1 MASSQRKRLEGA
13 MNKLAGVA
21 KNSEQNTS
29 HLSAFEINQPT
40 KYIPIESVARSPY
53 QPRLHLDNVHITA
66 LAESIRTS
74 TLSNPIIVRVIGDD
88 RYELI
93 AGENR
98 LEAVK
103 LLGESE
109 ILAVIRR
116 IDDRT
121 AWLLSVADNL
131 ARKDLTDYE
140 QGVAFQRMIDAK
152 IVGSVKELSE
162 HLGVNRTHIHSCLAF
177 SSFPAAARKILAE
190 DPSLIGARL
199 ALELKEYC
207 LNDDHHI
214 VVLQAIEM
222 VRDKKLMQANV
233 AMWIKRQLAT
243 KLQPENDHICFE
255 TRKFFSKNGT
265 IKATVRNEKTGL
277 SCRFNF
283 DLCDVALEKIEEAIQ
298 NAINTI
304 EKQC

>member
-13 MNKLAGVA
+13 MNKLAGAA
-21 KNSEQNTS
+21 KNAGQSTS
-29 HLSAFEINQPT
+29 HLSAVEINQPT
-40 KYIPIESVARSPY
+40 KHIPVENITRSPY
-53 QPRLHLDNVHITA
+53 QPRLHLDNAHIAA

-103 LLGESE
+103 FLGEQE
-109 ILAVIRR
+109 ILAVVRR

-140 QGVAFQRMIDAK
+140 QGAAFQRMIDAK
-152 IVGSVKELSE
+152 IVGSIKELSE
-162 HLGVNRTHIHSCLAF
+162 HLGVNRTHIHSCIAF
-177 SSFPAAARKILAE
+177 SSFPIAAHEILTG

-207 LNDDHHI
+207 LDESQHS

-222 VRDKKLMQANV
+222 IRDKKLIQTNAI
-233 AMWIKRQLAT
+233 AWIKRQLAE
-243 KLQPENDHICFE
+243 KSPPENTSAYFE
-255 TRKFFSKNGT
+255 TRKLLSANGKIKAIVKNG
-265 IKATVRNEKTGL
+265 KGGL
-277 SCRFNF
+277 SCKLNF
-283 DLCDVALEKIEEAIQ
+283 DLFDVALEKVEEAIQ
-298 NAINTI
+298 KAIDSI
-304 EKQC
+304 QK

>member
-13 MNKLAGVA
+13 MNKLAGA
-21 KNSEQNTS
+21 SKNAEQSAS

-40 KYIPIESVARSPY
+40 KHILIESIERSPY
-53 QPRLHLDNVHITA
+53 QPRLHLDNSHIAA

-74 TLSNPIIVRVIGDD
+74 TLSNPIIVRVIGDG

-116 IDDRT
+116 VDDRT

-140 QGVAFQRMIDAK
+140 QGAAFQRMIDAK
-152 IVGSVKELSE
+152 IVGSIKELSE

-177 SSFPAAARKILAE
+177 SSFPTAAHEILAE

-207 LNDDHHI
+207 LDEDQYS
-214 VVLQAIEM
+214 VVLEAIGM
-222 VRDKKLMQANV
+222 IRDKKLMQVNAIS
-233 AMWIKRQLAT
+233 WIKRQLVE
-243 KLQPENDHICFE
+243 KSQPENTSASFE
-255 TRKFFSKNGT
+255 NRKLVSKNGK
-265 IKATVRNEKTGL
+265 IKAVVKHEKNGL
-277 SCRFNF
+277 SCKLKF
-283 DLCDVALEKIEEAIQ
+283 DFCDVALEKVEEAIQ
-298 NAINTI
+298 EAINSIQRT
-304 EKQC
+304 